1 MCADSSM
8 IRAKTPPATLA
19 SPGSMFNT
27 GALNTPSE
35 LGRGAREH
43 LPEAEVRLEF
53 VCEGEEAAV
62 APAKSGAPA
71 PKGGLGGAYPRRGRD
86 QPAPRQQR
94 AGPGT

>member
-19 SPGSMFNT
+19 SPGSKFNT

-53 VCEGEEAAV
+53 VREGEEAAV
-62 APAKSGAPA
+62 DPGESEALA
-71 PKGGLGGAYPRRGRD
+71 PKGGVGGTYPCRGRD
-86 QPAPRQQR
+86 QPAPRQQP
-94 AGPGT
+94 AGPST